1 MGYRSVTEGGYGIG
15 ASTDHVD
22 ASQADRIDIPDPELL
37 FRGHFARSGPDLVL
51 TGQDGHRLVVTGYFA
66 TEKHPDLVAPNGA
79 HLNGEL
85 VDLLAG
91 SPTPGQYAQARTTLL
106 PDAIGKVEKVVGQ
119 VTLIHNGVAGPLH
132 VGDPVYKTDIVQTG
146 ANSTCGIA
154 FPDGTALDLVNNTRM
169 ALNEYNYEANSASN
183 GALFSLVEGTFAF
196 VAGQVAHTGEG
207 MKINTPIATMGIR
220 GTVGLFR
227 SERTVV
233 SANLGNVWSVFLH
246 EDIDGSHHL
255 GRIALIDQDPTS
267 PTFGQVFYQL
277 DSSEYIA
284 YLEPQGAGQPPH
296 VRLEPNTNAKAFEDR
311 HFFDDLGK
319 ILDSYNNANPQSPP
333 NPGSGDNPGD
343 LFPQQLFQEDGGKP
357 LFNFG
362 KLNGSGDPY
371 NLPSSSPLIPVMGG
385 LIPNTDTPTFT
396 GPTLNGPTTNFFIWT
411 GGTGPWTLGPNWTPG
426 TSPGSPNDIV
436 EIPSGTVIYNNNF
449 MIGTLIVGP
458 NGTVDIVGGSLTVVN
473 EVSNSGTI
481 IVEGDPPALTIN
493 GPVTVGNIGS
503 FTATGSGDEIQFAN
517 GTVDNH
523 GAISALDQGTV
534 SFVNEG
540 MTNDAD
546 GKILARGKG
555 SEIDFANAILTN
567 IGIIAAT
574 HHGEVRLTDVTLQN
588 GINGVI
594 AADDGGKIWI
604 TDLQHGSTNYGL
616 VEAFDGG
623 KITIVGYNNNGG
635 GSGGSGHNGNLG
647 NIDAIGCSSS
657 VDIESHN
664 GGSFDNQNGGT
675 VAALEGGKVLFSGDV
690 TNHEGGAIEAAGCE
704 TRIEFSNGNL
714 GNSGDITAKHDGVI
728 TLDSEIVTNEAGATV
743 VADDA
748 FIKFAGG
755 GLRTIA

>member
-1 MGYRSVTEGGYGIG
+1 
-15 ASTDHVD
+15 
-22 ASQADRIDIPDPELL
+22 
-37 FRGHFARSGPDLVL
+37 
-51 TGQDGHRLVVTGYFA
+51 
-66 TEKHPDLVAPNGA
+66 
-79 HLNGEL
+79 
-85 VDLLAG
+85 
-91 SPTPGQYAQARTTLL
+91 
-106 PDAIGKVEKVVGQ
+106 
-119 VTLIHNGVAGPLH
+119 
-132 VGDPVYKTDIVQTG
+132 
-146 ANSTCGIA
+146 
-154 FPDGTALDLVNNTRM
+154 
-169 ALNEYNYEANSASN
+169 
-183 GALFSLVEGTFAF
+183 
-196 VAGQVAHTGEG
+196 
-207 MKINTPIATMGIR
+207 
-220 GTVGLFR
+220 
-227 SERTVV
+227 
-233 SANLGNVWSVFLH
+233 
-246 EDIDGSHHL
+246 
-255 GRIALIDQDPTS
+255 
-267 PTFGQVFYQL
+267 
-277 DSSEYIA
+277 
-284 YLEPQGAGQPPH
+284 
-296 VRLEPNTNAKAFEDR
+296 
-311 HFFDDLGK
+311 
-319 ILDSYNNANPQSPP
+319 
-333 NPGSGDNPGD
+333 
-343 LFPQQLFQEDGGKP
+343 
-357 LFNFG
+357 
-362 KLNGSGDPY
+362 
-371 NLPSSSPLIPVMGG
+371 
-385 LIPNTDTPTFT
+385 
-396 GPTLNGPTTNFFIWT
+396 
-411 GGTGPWTLGPNWTPG
+411 
-426 TSPGSPNDIV
+426 
-436 EIPSGTVIYNNNF
+436 

-473 EVSNSGTI
+473 GMSNSGTI

-534 SFVNEG
+534 SFINEG

-623 KITIVGYNNNGG
+623 KITIVGYHNNGG
-635 GSGGSGHNGNLG
+635 GSGGSGHNGNFG

-755 GLRTIA
+755 GVANHSLIDANDYGFIKFDSIEGSPTSVTNGAAGTFEAENCDIGSSCMPVMPTAQWTPGAPRPRPRRS